1 MIDPLPTRAA
11 LATLLAIHLL
21 MLFALYTET
30 APHPP
35 PTIPLFALGPFLT
48 AVIAI
53 GCATWMMA
61 GRPGATWLSVV
72 TAILAMVS
80 LGPQK
85 YVDPAFAEIWPAVI
99 TGQVAIFVLLAQA
112 LDAFRTRTKAQ
123 ADVTT

>member
-11 LATLLAIHLL
+11 LATLLTIHLL

-35 PTIPLFALGPFLT
+35 LTIPLFALGPFLT

-61 GRPGATWLSVV
+61 GRPGTAWLSIV

-99 TGQVAIFVLLAQA
+99 TGQVAIFVLLVQTLGAC
-112 LDAFRTRTKAQ
+112 RTRTKGH